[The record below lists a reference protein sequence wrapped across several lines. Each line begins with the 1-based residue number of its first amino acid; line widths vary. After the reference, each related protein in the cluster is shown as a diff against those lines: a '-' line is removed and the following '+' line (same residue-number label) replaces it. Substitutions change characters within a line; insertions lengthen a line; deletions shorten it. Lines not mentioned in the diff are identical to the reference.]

1 MKLVSDKNEY
11 IFFLLP
17 VFGIIIAVAIYPL
30 CYELYLSFRS
40 YNALRPWYPREF
52 VGLGNYFHALSNP
65 RVWRSLRI
73 TFTFIIATVVIE
85 LIFGMGIALL
95 FNRELKGKSIFRT
108 LIMLPLTLTPVV
120 VGLIWKY
127 LVHDTFGVV
136 TYVFKYFGLST
147 EFYGSPI
154 TALPTMI
161 LIDVWQWTPFVFL
174 ILLAGLL
181 SLPKEPFESAKI
193 DGASELQ
200 CFWYMTVPLLKPII
214 TIAILLR
221 LVDAI
226 KIFDTIWILTKGG
239 PGHATEVY
247 NIFIYLEGFRYYNMG
262 YAAALGIILL
272 IISLVVTFGFIK
284 LVKLDI

>member
-1 MKLVSDKNEY
+1 MKLVSEKNEY

-52 VGLGNYFHALSNP
+52 VGLGNYLYALSNP

-73 TFTFIIATVVIE
+73 TFTFIIATVGIE

-136 TYVFKYFGLST
+136 TYIFKYFGWST

-154 TALPTMI
+154 AALPTMI
-161 LIDVWQWTPFVFL
+161 LIDIWQWTPFVFL

-200 CFWYMTVPLLKPII
+200 CFWHMTVPLLKPII

-284 LVKLDI
+284 LIKLDI

>member
-1 MKLVSDKNEY
+1 MKLVSEKNEY

-52 VGLGNYFHALSNP
+52 LGLANYLRALSNP

-73 TFTFIIATVVIE
+73 TFTFIIAAVGIE

-136 TYVFKYFGLST
+136 TYIFKYFGLST

-154 TALPTMI
+154 AALPTMI
-161 LIDVWQWTPFVFL
+161 LIDIWQWTPFVFL